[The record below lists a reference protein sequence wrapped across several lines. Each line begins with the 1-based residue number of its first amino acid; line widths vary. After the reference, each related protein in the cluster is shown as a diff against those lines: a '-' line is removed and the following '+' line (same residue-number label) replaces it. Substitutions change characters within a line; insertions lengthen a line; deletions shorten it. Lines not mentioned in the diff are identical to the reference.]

1 MSIEQIKTYTTTQ
14 NLNGTT
20 KVIEVPM
27 YRCKKCELIK
37 PKLNEIKKHKCNP
50 KD

>member
-1 MSIEQIKTYTTTQ
+1 MSIERINTYTTTQ
-14 NLNGTT
+14 KLNGTA
-20 KVIEVPM
+20 KVSEVPM

-37 PKLNEIKKHKCNP
+37 PKLSELKKHKCNP